1 MKTTSPTIAT
11 VIFGAGAALLL
22 AGAMSLPL
30 RRIPE
35 PAILNGTMFL
45 CLAAYAVLR
54 VRLSKKPTRA
64 LVAPLLV
71 LSSVLSVAA
80 SVTGFVVPAAAGLA
94 WIRSGICFQGPVP
107 RRVAAETLTAAAGLA
122 ICAALR
128 PPGAA
133 GWVLGL
139 WMFFLVQALYFVIID
154 AAPVAPG
161 EPPSQDSRQP
171 LPSRTQALLREQKL
185 ERAFAELDLSTR
197 RASDT

>member
-1 MKTTSPTIAT
+1 MNKISPITAT

-30 RRIPE
+30 RRIPG
-35 PAILNGTMFL
+35 PTILNGAMFL
-45 CLAAYAVLR
+45 CLAAYAVLL
-54 VRLSKKPTRA
+54 VRLSKRPTRA

-94 WIRSGICFQGPVP
+94 WIRSGICFQGPIV
-107 RRVAAETLTAAAGLA
+107 RRVAAEALTAAAGLA

-128 PPGAA
+128 PPGAG

-154 AAPVAPG
+154 AAPIALRKQPDQG
-161 EPPSQDSRQP
+161 PRQP
-171 LPSRTQALLREQKL
+171 LRSRTQALLREQKL
-185 ERAFAELDLSTR
+185 ERAFAELDLSTHR
-197 RASDT
+197 GSDT